1 MNQDDKQALLRLQ
14 NIHKSF
20 PGVHALNDVTMSVLP
35 GEIHGLLG
43 ENGAGKSTLMKILN
57 GVYRA
62 DSGNIVW
69 QGNAI
74 EIHSPQ
80 DAQRNGISMIHQELA
95 LVGYLDAGKNI
106 FLGREP
112 GGIIPGT
119 INWGRMYADAG
130 RIVDELGLTIDVR
143 RPVRFFS
150 LAQQQMIEVAKALSL
165 DARLIIM
172 DEPTSSLTDREVET
186 LFSQMRALR
195 DRGVSIIFISHRL
208 EEIFEICDR
217 VTVLRDGAW
226 VATSPIAD
234 LTTDTLIKYMVGRE
248 VDQIF
253 EPRTGSISGQVILEV
268 KDLNRGDRV
277 KDISF
282 QLRQGEILGIAG
294 LVGAGRT
301 ETLETIFGAHPA
313 SSGIIRVDGEQVHIR
328 RPDQAIKHGIGFV
341 TEDRKGQGLF
351 PAMTVAINIA
361 ITRLAELVRAVLVNR
376 GAVNALAEGFIT
388 RLDIRTPSTQ
398 QKVQN
403 LSGGNQQKVI
413 ISRWMTLNPRVL
425 MLDEPTRGIDVGA
438 KHEIYR
444 LMRQLAS
451 EGVGIIMV
459 SSELPEILGVSDRV
473 LVMHEG
479 RIAGEFDPQ
488 RATQDDLMTAATG
501 MVQEGFRS

>member
-1 MNQDDKQALLRLQ
+1 MSDDRQALLQLQ
-14 NIHKSF
+14 HINKSF
-20 PGVHALNDVTMSVLP
+20 PGVHALKDVTMTVLP

-57 GVYRA
+57 GIYRA
-62 DSGNIVW
+62 DSGSITW
-69 QGNAI
+69 QGQPI

-80 DAQRNGISMIHQELA
+80 NAQHHGISMIHQELA
-95 LVGYLDAGKNI
+95 LVSYLDAGKNI

-119 INWGRMYADAG
+119 INWGKMYADAG
-130 RIVDELGLTIDVR
+130 QIIHELGLEIDVR

-186 LFSQMRALR
+186 LFHQMRTLKQ
-195 DRGVSIIFISHRL
+195 RGVSIIFISHRL
-208 EEIFEICDR
+208 EEIFAICDR
-217 VTVLRDGAW
+217 VTVLRDGEW
-226 VATSPIAD
+226 VATSPITD
-234 LTTDTLIKYMVGRE
+234 LTPDTLIQYMVGRE
-248 VDQIF
+248 VDQIYQ
-253 EPRTGSISGQVILEV
+253 PRTDAVSGQVILEV
-268 KDLNRGDRV
+268 QGLNRGERV

-282 QLRQGEILGIAG
+282 KLRRGEILGIAG

-313 SSGIIRVDGEQVHIR
+313 SSGTITIDGTPVTIR
-328 RPDQAIKHGIGFV
+328 RPDQAIKQGIGFV

-361 ITRLAELVRAVLVNR
+361 ITRLTQLVRAVLVNR
-376 GAVNALAEGFIT
+376 GAVNALAEDFIQ
-388 RLDIRTPSTQ
+388 RLDIRTPSAQ

-413 ISRWMTLNPRVL
+413 ISRWLTLNPRVL

-444 LMRQLAS
+444 LMRRLAS
-451 EGVGIIMV
+451 DGVGIIMV

-479 RIAGEFDPQ
+479 RIAGEFDPGQ
-488 RATQDDLMTAATG
+488 ATQDDLMTAATG
-501 MVQEGFRS
+501 TYQKGYGV

>member
-1 MNQDDKQALLRLQ
+1 MIQDDNQPLLQLQ
-14 NIHKSF
+14 RINKTF
-20 PGVHALNDVTMSVLP
+20 PGVQALKDVTMTVVP

-62 DSGNIVW
+62 DSGSILW
-69 QGNAI
+69 QGSPI

-80 DAQRNGISMIHQELA
+80 DAQHSGISMIHQELA
-95 LVGYLDAGKNI
+95 LVSYLDAGKNI

-112 GGIIPGT
+112 GGLIPGT
-119 INWGRMYADAG
+119 VNWRRMYADAQ
-130 RIVDELGLTIDVR
+130 RIIDDLGLDIDVK

-186 LFSQMRALR
+186 LFNQMRALR
-195 DRGVSIIFISHRL
+195 NRGVSIIFISHRL
-208 EEIFEICDR
+208 EEIFQICDR
-217 VTVLRDGAW
+217 VTVLRDGEW
-226 VATSPIAD
+226 VATSSIHA

-253 EPRTGSISGQVILEV
+253 EPRTGKISDEVILEV
-268 KDLNRGDRV
+268 RDLNRGDRV
-277 KDISF
+277 RNINF
-282 QLRQGEILGIAG
+282 RLRRGEILGIAG

-313 SSGIIRVDGEQVHIR
+313 SSGQIVVDGKPVAIR

-351 PAMTVAINIA
+351 PAMTVALNIV
-361 ITRLAELVRAVLVNR
+361 ITRLGELVRAFLVNR
-376 GAVNALAEGFIT
+376 RAVNSLADDFIT
-388 RLDIRTPSTQ
+388 RLDIRTPSAQ
-398 QKVQN
+398 QQVQN

-444 LMRQLAS
+444 LMRHLAA
-451 EGVGIIMV
+451 EGVAIIMV

-479 RIAGEFDPQ
+479 RIAGEFDPKQ
-488 RATQDDLMTAATG
+488 ATQDDLMTAATG
-501 MVQEGFRS
+501 TYQKGYR